1 MSSRFL
7 TRIFRR
13 YVKITP
19 GSLYESNVQV
29 LIERNLSAL
38 FPEYFGKLMDPYFR
52 TAGGDVQPDL
62 VLVRRDYK
70 GWMLVEVEVEG
81 HSAQGHILP
90 QLSKLV
96 RVTANE
102 EVSKRLIDSFGN
114 DHSLENLELAIL
126 YRPEVTLVMHGSSE
140 HFQGKLNE
148 LGVYSLDVEIHSYP
162 PDEYVLE
169 VLDRD
174 ENYLDTGHIC
184 RRSSNLATQFVW
196 SLPKFEHL
204 NLTTMDSK
212 VEVCVDS
219 EMSLWEIK
227 VNRTDYLLRQ
237 PTGLQSLNG
246 VNEVY
251 VYRHRNFGSLKF
263 IPLVERT
270 QK

>member
-1 MSSRFL
+1 MSSKFL

-13 YVKITP
+13 YAKVTP

-38 FPEYFGKLMDPYFR
+38 FPEYFGKIMDPYFR
-52 TAGGDVQPDL
+52 TAAGDVQPDL

-81 HSAQGHILP
+81 HSAQAHILP
-90 QLSKLV
+90 QLSKLT
-96 RVTANE
+96 RASCND
-102 EVSKRLIDSFGN
+102 EVFKLLMDSFSSEHN
-114 DHSLENLELAIL
+114 ELNLAEAIN
-126 YRPEVTLVMHGSSE
+126 YKPEVTLVIHGSSE
-140 HFQGKLNE
+140 KFQSKLNE
-148 LGVYSLDVEIHSYP
+148 LGVYTLDVDIHSYP

-169 VLDRD
+169 VLDRE
-174 ENYLDTGHIC
+174 ENYLDTGQIC

-196 SLPKFEHL
+196 SLPKIEFL
-204 NLTTMDSK
+204 DLTTMDEK
-212 VEVCVDS
+212 VEVCVGT
-219 EMSLWEIK
+219 EISFWDIK
-227 VNRTDYLLRQ
+227 TNRTDYLLRQ

-246 VNEVY
+246 VNEVC

-263 IPLVERT
+263 IPLVERI